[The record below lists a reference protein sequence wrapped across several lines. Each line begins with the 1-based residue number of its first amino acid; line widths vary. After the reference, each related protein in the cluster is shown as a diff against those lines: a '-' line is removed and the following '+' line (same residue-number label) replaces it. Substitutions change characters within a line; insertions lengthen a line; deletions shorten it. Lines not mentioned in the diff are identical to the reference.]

1 MRALNL
7 GPLSARTVLNLVGEE
22 RCCCFRRDGRSVVV
36 FLELLSIGRDRGRC
50 RTRTFAL
57 GSLSD
62 DVSDDARLTD
72 HRSSQTVDGVDFE
85 GQRLRVEMS
94 RASGG
99 GYGDRYDDRG
109 GYGGRG
115 GGYGDR
121 GPPMRGP
128 PPRDL
133 RRSENRVIISGLP
146 PSCSWQDLKD
156 FMRQAGDVIYTDVD
170 RQGGGV
176 VEFSNKSDQEYAV
189 KKLDDTEFKD
199 RISGDRVYVRVKYPR
214 DQGPSSRSRS
224 PRRDRSRSRD
234 RSKSRSRS
242 RSRSARRDDRD
253 ASPKKDDARRDD

>member
-1 MRALNL
+1 MVSNLLKASFKLAGLGRAAQLYRCGL
-7 GPLSARTVLNLVGEE
+7 QGPLLMTVP
-22 RCCCFRRDGRSVVV
+22 DGAPSPHLST
-36 FLELLSIGRDRGRC
+36 LETL
-50 RTRTFAL
+50 
-57 GSLSD
+57 
-62 DVSDDARLTD
+62 
-72 HRSSQTVDGVDFE
+72 DGVDFE

-99 GYGDRYDDRG
+99 GYGDRNDDR
-109 GYGGRG
+109 GYGGR

-133 RRSENRVIISGLP
+133 RRSENRVIVSGLP

-189 KKLDDTEFKD
+189 KKLDDSEFKD

-214 DQGPSSRSRS
+214 DQAPGSRSRS

-242 RSRSARRDDRD
+242 RSRSGRKEDRD
-253 ASPKKDDARRDD
+253 ASPRKDDAPKDD